1 MHKSMNAVVAAVAAV
16 PNKVVSTVPYDTLR
30 CLTQSEK
37 VTSNNISSA
46 VPYDGSG
53 IARPPA
59 LPYGGS
65 PQWVQD

>member
-53 IARPPA
+53 LGDVGFIKVVSEF
-59 LPYGGS
+59 LF
-65 PQWVQD
+65 